1 MPDDSQHKP
10 TDQEAD
16 SSTLHAAD
24 EPTAVWDA
32 EMLRQ
37 AGLGDLS
44 QVPEP
49 KEPPPATPAAAA
61 ETAPSIVIEPSAQAP
76 KPQPA
81 PAKGLA
87 QLSWTA
93 TLALAAGL
101 GSLVY
106 LAIRFLR

>member
-1 MPDDSQHKP
+1 MPDDPQHKP
-10 TDQEAD
+10 TDDEAD
-16 SSTLHAAD
+16 SAILHAAD

-32 EMLRQ
+32 ELLRQ
-37 AGLGDLS
+37 AGLSDLS
-44 QVPEP
+44 HLPEP
-49 KEPPPATPAAAA
+49 NDPPPATPAAAT
-61 ETAPSIVIEPSAQAP
+61 ETAPSIVVEPSLQG
-76 KPQPA
+76 KKQPA